1 MKTIFDAAYVAS
13 KPTANS
19 KVTYQLILGETGF
32 SNPFFH
38 NPYEEYYV
46 TTETA
51 QLHVTDNFYLPV
63 FLAKSTYQEVQK
75 TDQTYDMTQ
84 AKKLAAENLEQFLT
98 DLEEKGIQI
107 IEKNV
112 MIESKNGRYM
122 VTGTIDAYE
131 SIVSYVPADTSET
144 TSEERQECR

>member
-1 MKTIFDAAYVAS
+1 MTTAMSKKSWYHSADADIIARVTYSYEDDFDAAYVAS

-84 AKKLAAENLEQFLT
+84 AKKHCRREFRAISYRFGR
-98 DLEEKGIQI
+98 KGYSNYRKKCYDR
-107 IEKNV
+107 E
-112 MIESKNGRYM
+112 
-122 VTGTIDAYE
+122 
-131 SIVSYVPADTSET
+131 
-144 TSEERQECR
+144 